1 MNQKK
6 ILSIVFE
13 SKCCLIIT
21 AVLFTQVVHAM
32 HASNTVSNLN
42 LINFSIK
49 EQPLSPPLNSVKLSS
64 MSSLVD
70 QLFVFNDGSENK
82 KEDIRY
88 IEIAFGEK
96 IQLPELTNSV
106 TWTITGPSGTSFGSG
121 TALNDHVFDKPGK
134 YEISLADNS
143 ASSIIHEKEES
154 CAHEKFPSKI
164 NITVFPIKMIFLGDE
179 LQLSAE
185 LQKGIETTGITIS
198 IPVIIETYGNQE
210 LTFNT
215 HQITTA
221 GIGTTIVASL
231 KKGTILKEGKQTLE
245 YELSGIAENEAY
257 IMFDFLDIN
266 GKVQG
271 VALKTL
277 IK

>member
-13 SKCCLIIT
+13 SRCCLII
-21 AVLFTQVVHAM
+21 ASVLCTQLVHAM
-32 HASNTVSNLN
+32 HSSNTVSYFN

-49 EQPLSPPLNSVKLSS
+49 EQPLLPPLNSVKLSS
-64 MSSLVD
+64 MSYFGDRLS
-70 QLFVFNDGSENK
+70 VFNEGSENK

-106 TWTITGPSGTSFGSG
+106 TWTITGPSETSFGSG
-121 TALNDHVFDKPGK
+121 NALNDYVFDKPGK

-143 ASSIIHEKEES
+143 ASSIIHEKEEA
-154 CAHEKFPSKI
+154 CAHQKFPSKI
-164 NITVFPIKMIFLGDE
+164 NITVFPVKMIFLGDE
-179 LQLSAE
+179 LQLSAD

-198 IPVIIETYGNQE
+198 IPVIIETYWNQE

-221 GIGTTIVASL
+221 GIGTTIVARL
-231 KKGTILKEGKQTLE
+231 KKGTILIEGKQTLE
-245 YELSGIAENEAY
+245 YELSGIAETKPISCLIFWISMAKC
-257 IMFDFLDIN
+257 
-266 GKVQG
+266 KV
-271 VALKTL
+271 LL
-277 IK
+277 